1 MYKTEFPASLL
12 RHKKV
17 IAANGFATI
26 EYCVL
31 CGLVAIVL
39 FANPNSAIELVE
51 AIKAFYRAL
60 TFFISLP

>member
-1 MYKTEFPASLL
+1 M
-12 RHKKV
+12 RHKKSLAV
-17 IAANGFATI
+17 NGFATI

-51 AIKAFYRAL
+51 AIKAFYRTL
-60 TFFISLP
+60 TFYISLP

>member
-1 MYKTEFPASLL
+1 MYKTEFSSSLL
-12 RHKKV
+12 RHKKASV
-17 IAANGFATI
+17 VNGFATI

-51 AIKAFYRAL
+51 AIKAFYRSL

>member
-1 MYKTEFPASLL
+1 MYKTELPCSFLQQKKSL
-12 RHKKV
+12 
-17 IAANGFATI
+17 AANGFATI
-26 EYCVL
+26 EYCVV

-51 AIKAFYRAL
+51 AIKAFYRTL